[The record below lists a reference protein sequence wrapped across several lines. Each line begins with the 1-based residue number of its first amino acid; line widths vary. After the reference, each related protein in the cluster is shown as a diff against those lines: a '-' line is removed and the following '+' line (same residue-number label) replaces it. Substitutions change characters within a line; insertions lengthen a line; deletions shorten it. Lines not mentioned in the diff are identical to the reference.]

1 MDGARGNYGCWG
13 LCDFVGGTSVGGD
26 VVENAR
32 RDEAE
37 EKDVAQKVK
46 GRRKGPGKKRK

>member
-1 MDGARGNYGCWG
+1 MDGGRGNYGCWG

-26 VVENAR
+26 VVEDV

-37 EKDVAQKVK
+37 GKDVVPKVK
-46 GRRKGPGKKRK
+46 GRRKGAGKRRK